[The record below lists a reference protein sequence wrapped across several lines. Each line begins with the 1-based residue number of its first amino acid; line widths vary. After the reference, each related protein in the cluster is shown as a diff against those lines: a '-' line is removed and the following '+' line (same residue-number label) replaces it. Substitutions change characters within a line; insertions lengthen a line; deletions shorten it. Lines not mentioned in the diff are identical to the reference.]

1 MRLVLKALLGTVL
14 ALVTLLLLVFLLLG
28 SEGFNRWLFNKAQV
42 LEPRLELAF
51 VGGDL
56 WHGWQFDKIAW
67 HDTSLMLD
75 VEQLD
80 FAWSPS
86 CLLGMRL
93 CIDRLHSHSITVV
106 SQSTEEAN
114 TNEPFSLPEFSLPLA
129 IELDDVRIDRISLDG
144 EKTLLSDL
152 ILQANAKG
160 DQLAISEFSGVGPD
174 LNWKLSGALQMQDD
188 WPLTLGG
195 RINLPPVDSREWSL
209 DLQIGGALKK
219 QLQLTIDS
227 SGYLSGQLQ
236 AEAAVLD
243 TQLPAN
249 LHWQGDAFLAAQT
262 LPAGLTLNDLVLDA
276 EGDLKDGYAIKG
288 SASLPGQ
295 GGKVKL
301 ALSALA
307 ETTGV
312 RNADL
317 LLIVADEPARKLH
330 LKADANWESTLSASA
345 QLSLQQAFP
354 WQWLYPQDLGDVTLQ
369 QLDMQARLQGQQ
381 INSDLKARLTSAP
394 KAISR
399 R

>member
-67 HDTSLMLD
+67 HDTSLMLE

-106 SQSTEEAN
+106 SQSTEEAK

-129 IELDDVRIDRISLDG
+129 IELDDVSIDRISLDG

-195 RINLPPVDSREWSL
+195 RINLPPVDSREWAL

-262 LPAGLTLNDLVLDA
+262 LPA
-276 EGDLKDGYAIKG
+276 
-288 SASLPGQ
+288 
-295 GGKVKL
+295 
-301 ALSALA
+301 
-307 ETTGV
+307 
-312 RNADL
+312 
-317 LLIVADEPARKLH
+317 RK
-330 LKADANWESTLSASA
+330 ESTTRRFEALC
-345 QLSLQQAFP
+345 F
-354 WQWLYPQDLGDVTLQ
+354 
-369 QLDMQARLQGQQ
+369 QLDPR
-381 INSDLKARLTSAP
+381 SYC
-394 KAISR
+394 
-399 R
+399 